1 VSPLGTLKG
10 APLRCSLAGTRWSC
24 PGLLVTGEA
33 AGSTYAFTGEGIG
46 KAMETGLLAADA
58 LGTDSRSTDAD
69 TRARY
74 EASLRALQPRFA
86 LYQRAEHVNRRPWL
100 ADLVIWRAR
109 PQPGHPAPHERRA
122 RRDPEPRPA
131 AQLAGHRQAAA
142 ELTDLHRRDWARRP
156 TAASAGRRMHGAS
169 PPSRSYTALAMSSR
183 PLSEGNALQRG
194 YAAWAAGHYARM
206 PEPVRSEAQ
215 RIDRWL
221 YSRSGLVFWLGLLS
235 ALAASAVG
243 LAAAGLP
250 VWLAVLASLFVWGAL
265 ALGLLGA
272 WMAPDR
278 FEARRLARVALLT
291 SAFAYLG
298 ALAGFLAGR
307 MARHGSLVTET
318 LPEALARAAW
328 QATPILL
335 ALVAGVFALMWGV
348 AQLKGVHLQ
357 REMAALELVR
367 ERDSAARQ
375 ASEAQ
380 LRLLQAQIQ
389 PHFIFNTLATGA
401 ALGRRRRPT
410 GRCLAALADGLPAQF
425 DRTARAGRR
434 LAGRGV
440 CLRRPLPSRSC
451 RRGWAT
457 GCRPGSCC
465 RRNWPTGN
473 CHRAW
478 C

>member
-1 VSPLGTLKG
+1 
-10 APLRCSLAGTRWSC
+10 
-24 PGLLVTGEA
+24 
-33 AGSTYAFTGEGIG
+33 
-46 KAMETGLLAADA
+46 
-58 LGTDSRSTDAD
+58 
-69 TRARY
+69 
-74 EASLRALQPRFA
+74 
-86 LYQRAEHVNRRPWL
+86 
-100 ADLVIWRAR
+100 
-109 PQPGHPAPHERRA
+109 
-122 RRDPEPRPA
+122 
-131 AQLAGHRQAAA
+131 
-142 ELTDLHRRDWARRP
+142 
-156 TAASAGRRMHGAS
+156 
-169 PPSRSYTALAMSSR
+169 MSSR
-183 PLSEGNALQRG
+183 PLSEGNALQRR

-389 PHFIFNTLATGA
+389 PHFIFNTLATVQHWVDGGDPRAGALLRSLTAFLRSSTELLEQDAVSLAEEFACVGHYLAIMQARLGDRLQTRIVLPPELADRQLPPGLVLTLVENAIEHGVSPSLAGA
-401 ALGRRRRPT
+401 AVELRAQALPEGWQVQLT
-410 GRCLAALADGLPAQF
+410 DDGAGLAAGWQEGTGLSNCRQ
-425 DRTARAGRR
+425 R
-434 LAGRGV
+434 LAHHHGLAARLELRSLARGTAACIV
-440 CLRRPLPSRSC
+440 VSEAS
-451 RRGWAT
+451 
-457 GCRPGSCC
+457 
-465 RRNWPTGN
+465 
-473 CHRAW
+473 
-478 C
+478 